1 MIRDSTILSLAKK
14 ELTESL
20 LSARFL
26 VSGVVAILLVV
37 TTILVLTNSYGE
49 QYRDYQ
55 NRVRQQDGFIDH
67 YGHYNRFGWMSRQ
80 MRQPSYFQVLV
91 LGIDREARQENF
103 LSNPV
108 GALLSRLDFVT
119 IVTII
124 FSLMAILVSYDA
136 ISGER
141 EAGTLRLLLAAGAP
155 RRSILLGK
163 FLGGL
168 AGVLIP
174 FSLGVLVGYL
184 SIAFSPAVQLTG
196 RDFAVFGGL
205 MATSWLYIAVF
216 FAVGLFF
223 SGSSRTSGQSVL
235 KALFAWVILVLV
247 IPNISPFLA
256 AELYPLPSAAKI
268 EQERFF
274 IEDTERD
281 QILRERWKELQ
292 ERKYQDLQSVIAL
305 PRPEIAA
312 RIEKDPSLRARYDEY
327 SREYE
332 DVIRQVNRQQREKAG
347 RIAETFEERTKH
359 QEALAR
365 MLTSF
370 SPSANF
376 VFVAT
381 DLTET
386 GIEAENYWERLSGE
400 YYRETGRYA
409 EARYLKEKEKNPA
422 YDSNDYLDLRGR
434 PRFTYRPSSVTD
446 RFAGSAPQAG
456 LLLVFVTVFLAG
468 GFAAFHRY
476 DVR

>member
-1 MIRDSTILSLAKK
+1 MTRDSVILSIAKK

-26 VSGVVAILLVV
+26 ISSVVAMLLVV
-37 TTILVLTNSYGE
+37 TTILVLTNSFGE

-55 NRVRQQDGFIDH
+55 NRVRQQDGFIDS
-67 YGHYNRFGWMSRQ
+67 YGHFNRRGWMSRQ

-103 LSNPV
+103 VSNPLA
-108 GALLSRLDFVT
+108 ALLSRLDFVT

-124 FSLMAILVSYDA
+124 FSLMAILFSYDA

-141 EAGTLRLLLAAGAP
+141 EAGTLRLLLAGGAP

-168 AGVLIP
+168 ASVLIP
-174 FSLGVLVGYL
+174 FSIGVLVGYL
-184 SIAFSPAVQLTG
+184 SIAVNPAVQLTG

-205 MATSWLYIAVF
+205 LVASWLYIALF
-216 FAVGLFF
+216 FALGLLF
-223 SGSSRTSGQSVL
+223 SASSRTSGESVL
-235 KALFAWVILVLV
+235 KSLFVWVILVLV

-256 AELYPLPSAAKI
+256 AELYPIPSAAKI
-268 EQERFF
+268 EQEKFF
-274 IEDTERD
+274 IEETERD
-281 QILRERWKELQ
+281 QILRERWKEMQ
-292 ERKYQDLQSVIAL
+292 ETKYQDLNSLIAL
-305 PRPEIAA
+305 PKPEIAA
-312 RIEKDPSLRARYDEY
+312 RIEKDPALRARYEEY

-332 DVIRQVNRQQREKAG
+332 EVIRQVNRQQREKAD
-347 RIAETFEERTKH
+347 RISETFEERSKH
-359 QEALAR
+359 QESLAR
-365 MLTSF
+365 ILTSF
-370 SPSANF
+370 SPYANF

-386 GIEAENYWERLSGE
+386 GIEAENYWGRLTGE
-400 YYRETGRYA
+400 YDRVMGRYA
-409 EARYLKEKEKNPA
+409 ETRYLKEKEKNPA

-434 PRFTYRPSSVTD
+434 PRFTYHPSGVAD
-446 RFAGSAPQAG
+446 RFAQTAPQAG
-456 LLLVFVTVFLAG
+456 ILLLFMTVFLAG
-468 GFAAFHRY
+468 GFIAFHRY